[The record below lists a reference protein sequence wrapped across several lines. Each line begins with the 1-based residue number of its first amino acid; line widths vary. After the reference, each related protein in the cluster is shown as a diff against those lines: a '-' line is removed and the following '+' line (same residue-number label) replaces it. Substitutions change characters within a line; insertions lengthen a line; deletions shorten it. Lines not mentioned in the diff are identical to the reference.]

1 MLSVAFYCYAGCR
14 YGECHHAGCH
24 YAECYHTGC
33 HYVECYH
40 TGCRYSECHHAGCHY
55 GEYNHAVC
63 RYGECHHA
71 GCRGAAHLNDMISK
85 IQNVSVPDAA
95 LLTNIRL
102 WRERVATTT
111 ALAYSPEL

>member
-1 MLSVAFYCYAGCR
+1 MLSVSFYCYAW
-14 YGECHHAGCH
+14 
-24 YAECYHTGC
+24 
-33 HYVECYH
+33 
-40 TGCRYSECHHAGCHY
+40 
-55 GEYNHAVC
+55 C

-95 LLTNIRL
+95 LLTNFRL
-102 WRERVATTT
+102 WRKWVATTT